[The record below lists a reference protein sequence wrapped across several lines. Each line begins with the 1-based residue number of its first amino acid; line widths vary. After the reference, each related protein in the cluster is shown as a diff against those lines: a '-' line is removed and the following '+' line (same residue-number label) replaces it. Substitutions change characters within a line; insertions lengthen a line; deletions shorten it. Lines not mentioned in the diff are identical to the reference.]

1 MSLVGPRSE
10 MAFIVNQYIPIER
23 TRLAVKPGITGLW
36 QISSGRAAPIHHNLQ
51 YDLYYI
57 WHKNARLDI
66 AILLRTISAVICGIG
81 AI

>member
-1 MSLVGPRSE
+1 MS
-10 MAFIVNQYIPIER
+10 FIANQYTLLER
-23 TRLAVKPGITGLW
+23 RRLLVKPGITGLW

-57 WHKNARLDI
+57 QNRSVPLDI
-66 AILLRTISAVICGIG
+66 AILLRTISAVIRGIG